1 MNILVNLQETQV
13 VLNQFW
19 IKELS
24 EDDRKVYEYTCSF
37 TETPELGQEFKAI
50 ASVCYKL
57 GVPATQFGNKIIT
70 KQIVNTDKL
79 KTDDWEVI
87 LSEEKILNPTNN
99 AERKAIEQLER
110 KTLEVGL
117 KREWRDVTD
126 VEKADEGGLIWWV
139 KEKGI
144 ELSGD
149 GWEVHRGRRIDVVID
164 SSGNLFLEV
173 DLHYKF
179 YTAWTL
185 QQWQEE
191 YPDCRIDYVRN
202 TYKDK
207 YNRYGSW
214 RYSNDSDETP
224 DSVKFSSGESLAE
237 YHKKI
242 GATDQEIQNS
252 RVVYVKSA
260 SGYSN
265 DKLTSHLSCR
275 LKPSLTM
282 EMLTHISENS
292 TSIDDKKNA
301 QKVFGY
307 LKKNLDTRLKESK
320 IAVLQIAVR
329 IYKLLNFEPQ
339 AIQKKAYELPEAKLY
354 GKKGEVNKTAKV
366 LSKGCV
372 RVGEIKLGC
381 LNLADKLEEYPSL
394 VKTYLEDIARNS
406 SNTKIQLETPKTSDK
421 LPKSDLERQIF
432 WKDWAKDGVQTILFL
447 SPRLSSSNK
456 QAIRIEALKAGIAT
470 QFMIPTPKDKKDD
483 PYKAMNVV
491 LGLLAKA
498 GWQAIR
504 LEPIEHPQAAD
515 LVIGFDTGTNR
526 ELYYGTSAFA
536 VLSDGQ
542 SLGWE
547 IPDVQRGES
556 FSGEAVWQTVSRLI
570 LRFREHCGRFP
581 NRVLLMRDG
590 LVQDGE
596 FDKTIDKLKKENIE
610 VDLIGIRKSGGGRMG
625 REIPQNNQI
634 VYRDADSGTVV
645 LMPDEK
651 SFLLVTTQAR
661 AGGSVRPLRVVHTYG
676 NSPLELLAIQTYH
689 LTKLSPASGYSSSR
703 LPCVLHLADKS
714 SKEFQRIGQMSI
726 LQNLNREKLIGV

>member
-1 MNILVNLQETQV
+1 MNILTNLRETQV
-13 VLNQFW
+13 VLNQFL
-19 IKELS
+19 IKKLS
-24 EDDRKVYEYTCSF
+24 EDDCKVYEYNCCF
-37 TETPELGQEFKAI
+37 VETPESGQEFKAI
-50 ASVCYKL
+50 ASICYKL
-57 GVPATQFGNKIIT
+57 GVPATQFKNKIIT
-70 KQIVNTDKL
+70 KCPINSGKL
-79 KTDDWEVI
+79 KTDHWEVI
-87 LSEEKILNPTNN
+87 PSEEKILNPSNN
-99 AERKAIEQLER
+99 AERKALEQLER
-110 KTLEVGL
+110 KNLEVGL
-117 KREWRDVTD
+117 KQEWRDATD
-126 VEKADEGGLIWWV
+126 VEKAAEGGLIWWV

-149 GWEVHRGRRIDVVID
+149 GWEVHKGRRIDVIID
-164 SSGNLFLEV
+164 VSGNLLLEV

-207 YNRYGSW
+207 YNRYNSW
-214 RYSNDSDETP
+214 RYNNDSDETP
-224 DSVKFSSGESLAE
+224 DSVKFPSGESLAE
-237 YHKKI
+237 YHRKI
-242 GATDQEIQNS
+242 GATNQEIQNS

-265 DKLTSHLSCR
+265 DRLTSHLSCR

-320 IAVLQIAVR
+320 KAVSQIAVR
-329 IYKLLNFEPQ
+329 IYNLQNFEPQ
-339 AIQKKAYELPEAKLY
+339 AIHKKAYELPDAKLY
-354 GKKGEVNKTAKV
+354 GKKGEVNKTAEV
-366 LSKGCV
+366 RSKGCV
-372 RVGEIKLGC
+372 RVGETRIGC
-381 LNLADKLEEYPSL
+381 LNLANKLEKYPQL
-394 VKTYLEDIARNS
+394 VEECLNDVAKNS
-406 SNTKIQLETPKTSDK
+406 STEIRLGKPRTSDK

-432 WKDWAKDGVQTILFL
+432 WKDWAKANVQTILVV
-447 SPRLSSSNK
+447 SPRLSSSHK

-470 QFMIPTPKDKKDD
+470 QFMIPTSKDD
-483 PYKAMNVV
+483 SYKAMNVV

-504 LEPIEHPQAAD
+504 LEPIKHPQAAD

-570 LRFREHCGRFP
+570 LRFREHCGHFP
-581 NRVLLMRDG
+581 KRVLLMRDG

-596 FDKTIDKLKKENIE
+596 FDKTIDKLKEEDIE
-610 VDLIGIRKSGGGRMG
+610 VDLIGVRKSGGGRMG
-625 REIPQNNQI
+625 REILQEDQI
-634 VYRDADSGTVV
+634 VYSDADSGTVV

-651 SFLLVTTQAR
+651 SFLLVTTKTR
-661 AGGSVRPLRVVHTYG
+661 GGIGSVRPLRVIHTYG

-689 LTKLSPASGYSSSR
+689 LTKLHPASGYSSSR
-703 LPCVLHLADKS
+703 LPYVLHSADKH

>member
-1 MNILVNLQETQV
+1 MDILANLQQTQI

-19 IKELS
+19 IKKLS
-24 EDDRKVYEYTCSF
+24 NDDCKVYEYTCNF
-37 TETPELGQEFKAI
+37 VETPESGQEFKAI
-50 ASVCYKL
+50 ANVCYRL
-57 GVPATQFGNKIIT
+57 GVTAIQFRNKIIT
-70 KQIVNTDKL
+70 KQLVSTDKL
-79 KTDDWEVI
+79 KTDAWEVI
-87 LSEEKILNPTNN
+87 PIEEKILTPTNN
-99 AERKAIEQLER
+99 DERKALEQLER
-110 KTLEVGL
+110 RALEVGL
-117 KREWRDVTD
+117 KREWRDATD
-126 VEKADEGGLIWWV
+126 VEKAAEGGLIWWV

-149 GWEVHRGRRIDVVID
+149 GWEVHRGRRIDIVID
-164 SSGNLFLEV
+164 IFGNLFLEV

-207 YNRYGSW
+207 HNRYNSW
-214 RYSNDSDETP
+214 RYSNDSDEIP
-224 DSVKFSSGESLAE
+224 DLVKFPSGESLAE

-265 DKLTSHLSCR
+265 DRLTSHLSCR

-282 EMLTHISENS
+282 EMLTHIAENS
-292 TSIDDKKNA
+292 TNIDDKKNA

-329 IYKLLNFEPQ
+329 IYNLLNFEPK

-354 GKKGEVNKTAKV
+354 GRRGQVNKTAEV
-366 LSKGCV
+366 RSKGCV
-372 RVGEIKLGC
+372 RVGEIKIGC
-381 LNLADKLEEYPSL
+381 LNLANNLEKYPQL
-394 VKTYLEDIARNS
+394 VEECLNDVAKNS
-406 SNTKIQLETPKTSDK
+406 NIEIRLGKPRTSDK
-421 LPKSDLERQIF
+421 LPKSDLDRQIF
-432 WKDWAKDGVQTILFL
+432 WQEWAKAGVQTILVVC
-447 SPRLSSSNK
+447 PRLSSSRK
-456 QAIRIEALKAGIAT
+456 QKIRIEALKAGIAT
-470 QFMIPTPKDKKDD
+470 QFMIPTSKDD
-483 PYKAMNVV
+483 SYKAMNVV

-498 GWQAIR
+498 GWQAVR
-504 LEPIEHPQAAD
+504 LETIEHPQAAD
-515 LVIGFDTGTNR
+515 LIIGFDTGTNR

-570 LRFREHCGRFP
+570 LRFREHSGRFP
-581 NRVLLMRDG
+581 KRVLLMRDG

-596 FDKTIDKLKKENIE
+596 FDRTIDKLKEENIE
-610 VDLIGIRKSGGGRMG
+610 VDLIGVRKSGGGRMG
-625 REIPQNNQI
+625 REILQDNQI

-651 SFLLVTTQAR
+651 SFLLVTTKTR
-661 AGGSVRPLRVVHTYG
+661 GGVGSVRPLRVIHTYG
-676 NSPLELLAIQTYH
+676 NTPLELLAIQTYH

-726 LQNLNREKLIGV
+726 LQNLSREKLIGV